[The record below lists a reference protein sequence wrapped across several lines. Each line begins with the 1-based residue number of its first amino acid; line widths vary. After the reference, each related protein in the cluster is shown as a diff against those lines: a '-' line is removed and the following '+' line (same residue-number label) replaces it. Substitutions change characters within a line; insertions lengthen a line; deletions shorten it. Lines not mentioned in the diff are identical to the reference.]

1 MKRTITAL
9 YKTWAEAEDASD
21 ALENAH
27 LDAEVKIIDES
38 AADAHP
44 ERRDFVAWLSGLF
57 AGHDD
62 KHAYEEGL
70 RRGHFLLTAKVDE
83 LRETR
88 AAEILGAANPLN
100 LDEAQRTWRA
110 DGWEGP
116 YAAPLATSRRESSDT
131 EAPQPITIG
140 HSVRS
145 YSLEPT
151 P

>member
-9 YKTWAEAEDASD
+9 YNTMAEARTASD
-21 ALENAH
+21 ALEHAH
-27 LDAEVKIIDES
+27 LGAEVKIVDQT

-44 ERRDFVAWLSGLF
+44 ERRDFVEWLGGLF
-57 AGHDD
+57 AGHED
-62 KHAYEEGL
+62 KHAFEEGL
-70 RRGHFLLTAKVDE
+70 RRGHFLLTAKVEE

-88 AAEILGAANPLN
+88 AAEILGAANPLD

-116 YAAPLATSRRESSDT
+116 YAAASNREASDR
-131 EAPQPITIG
+131 EEPQPMIIIG